1 MIKLINES
9 TNRFTSNPKFIDPAL
24 RSFPYGS
31 LIDFKREVDEDGSVN
46 EYYIYKIKN
55 PKFFSEYKNTQDFL
69 EIFGISDR
77 YYKYYGEVGPGERYE
92 TYSVDYFPGK
102 GIAIL
107 NVYSALNI

>member
-9 TNRFTSNPKFIDPAL
+9 TSRFTSNPKFIDPAL

-31 LIDFKREVDEDGSVN
+31 LIDFKREIDEDGSVN

-77 YYKYYGEVGPGERYE
+77 YYGEIGPGGRYE
-92 TYSVDYFPGK
+92 TYFVDYFPGK